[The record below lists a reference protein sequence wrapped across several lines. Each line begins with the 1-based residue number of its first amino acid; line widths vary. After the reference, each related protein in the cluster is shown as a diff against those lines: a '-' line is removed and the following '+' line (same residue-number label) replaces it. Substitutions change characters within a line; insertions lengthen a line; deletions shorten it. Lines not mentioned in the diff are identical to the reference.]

1 MATNEESTLDHVI
14 ICDNAVPPEV
24 LPPRRRTFN
33 RSLCSDRSQIE
44 FPIISRLTILPLLIY
59 VYIKNNS
66 PTTFLGFD
74 VTAKG
79 FYELASSD
87 GSYLHEMLMR
97 IWVIIA
103 KQGKDYKMMMQL
115 CSIVNK
121 WYSLVRSKWPIASFV
136 ALLLFTSLCYI
147 ITRMNR
153 IRNYAQYRCNLIIRM
168 HMLNKHDCELITF
181 GINTRCS
188 KYFDQIHKPLCLKC
202 RVRRFSEIFLWEAC
216 ETMFD

>member
-1 MATNEESTLDHVI
+1 MATGCWRAFLYNYK
-14 ICDNAVPPEV
+14 NRGPFPPGK
-24 LPPRRRTFN
+24 LNFHHKTSWPQTKSRPSITWSSATMLFRRKCCHHGAAQFN

-44 FPIISRLTILPLLIY
+44 FPIISRSTILTLLIY
-59 VYIKNNS
+59 AYIKNNS

-79 FYELASSD
+79 FYYELTSSD

-136 ALLLFTSLCYI
+136 ALLHYLH
-147 ITRMNR
+147 R
-153 IRNYAQYRCNLIIRM
+153 YAI
-168 HMLNKHDCELITF
+168 
-181 GINTRCS
+181 
-188 KYFDQIHKPLCLKC
+188 
-202 RVRRFSEIFLWEAC
+202 
-216 ETMFD
+216 